1 MDYCY
6 KKQQK
11 QDNDITFKKVT
22 NILNDLFCLIC
33 YVINI
38 LANLVID
45 SIIQI
50 NYNDLIQKEI
60 IHILR
65 EFLFIL

>member
-1 MDYCY
+1 M
-6 KKQQK
+6 
-11 QDNDITFKKVT
+11 ISL
-22 NILNDLFCLIC
+22 IRLIC

-38 LANLVID
+38 LANLVINY
-45 SIIQI
+45 IIQI

-65 EFLFIL
+65 EFLFLL

>member
-1 MDYCY
+1 M
-6 KKQQK
+6 
-11 QDNDITFKKVT
+11 ISL
-22 NILNDLFCLIC
+22 ICLIC

-38 LANLVID
+38 LANLVINY
-45 SIIQI
+45 IIQI

-65 EFLFIL
+65 EFLFLL

>member
-1 MDYCY
+1 M
-6 KKQQK
+6 
-11 QDNDITFKKVT
+11 ISL
-22 NILNDLFCLIC
+22 ICLIC

-38 LANLVID
+38 HANLVID
-45 SIIQI
+45 SIRQI

-60 IHILR
+60 IHVLR